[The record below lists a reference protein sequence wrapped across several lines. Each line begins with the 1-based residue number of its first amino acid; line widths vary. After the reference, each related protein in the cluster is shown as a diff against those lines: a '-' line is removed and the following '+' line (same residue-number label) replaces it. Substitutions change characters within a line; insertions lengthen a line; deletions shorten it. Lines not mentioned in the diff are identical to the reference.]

1 MDIPV
6 SRGTAVVEERVG
18 VVDSL
23 GESET
28 FVLLARGKS
37 GPVSGLVARA
47 EFARLRDSV
56 VAPSPDPVEGVTGG
70 RVDGERNHAE
80 DTLGGCDVDGVGRT
94 GACLLG
100 GASSIGGRRSHGSHR
115 SVRSNAFCTNAKSI

>member
-1 MDIPV
+1 MKSTYVTPD
-6 SRGTAVVEERVG
+6 RVG

-23 GESET
+23 GESEA
-28 FVLLARGKS
+28 FILLARGKS

-56 VAPSPDPVEGVTGG
+56 VAPSPDPVEGITGG

-80 DTLGGCDVDGVGRT
+80 DTLGGGDDDRVGRT
-94 GACLLG
+94 SARAAGVAAVVGAH
-100 GASSIGGRRSHGSHR
+100 GGRGRPGRGGST
-115 SVRSNAFCTNAKSI
+115 VGSNAF